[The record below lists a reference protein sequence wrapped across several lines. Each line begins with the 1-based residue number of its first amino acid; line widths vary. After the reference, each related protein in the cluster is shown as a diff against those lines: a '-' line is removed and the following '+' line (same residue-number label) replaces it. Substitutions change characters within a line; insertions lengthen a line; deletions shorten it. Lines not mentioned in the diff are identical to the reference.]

1 MFPQSVSARNGAHRC
16 RDPGGY
22 AAAGNSP
29 RRSCPKPLT
38 GVAVGF
44 APEAIAVLADDCVD
58 HAQNELIQ
66 LGPMTQSSRA
76 VHP

>member
-1 MFPQSVSARNGAHRC
+1 MFPQSVTARNGAHRC

-29 RRSCPKPLT
+29 RRSCPETLT

-44 APEAIAVLADDCVD
+44 APEAIAVLADDCV
-58 HAQNELIQ
+58 EKLRTLIQ
-66 LGPMTQSSRA
+66 LAPVTQSSRA

>member
-22 AAAGNSP
+22 AAPGNSP
-29 RRSCPKPLT
+29 RRSCPKLLT

-58 HAQNELIQ
+58 QAQNELIQ
-66 LGPMTQSSRA
+66 TCPGGSQAEPY
-76 VHP
+76 HP